1 MGQEAMSLRE
11 VLSDERR
18 LSGSYPAMH
27 CASAQRP
34 PGGVGEFIDA
44 EVPNLHR
51 SASVWGRGQGYFIRW
66 GETETGASLL
76 ISKAQTSA
84 EKRLIQGR
92 VKYNRDQSAFQHAPW
107 LRQNGRGGTRL
118 TDVSGYQRG
127 S

>member
-27 CASAQRP
+27 CTSAQRP
-34 PGGVGEFIDA
+34 PGCVGEFIDA

-76 ISKAQTSA
+76 ISKARTNA
-84 EKRLIQGR
+84 EKSLIQSR
-92 VKYNRDQSAFQHAPW
+92 VKYSVLRTGCLNRW
-107 LRQNGRGGTRL
+107 LFT
-118 TDVSGYQRG
+118 SGQEARVLWQ
-127 S
+127 